1 MEGNEQYLSIDEL
14 KQLMSDYPFQYIVCG
29 QNAIDLFL
37 NEYTH
42 TKEIMSITVSREEV
56 LTLANYFL
64 ERHYQIVV
72 ETPLNELK
80 EITVEELGEYKKYY
94 IYNKKNECK
103 ILKVY
108 IYETKDEKWQ
118 FSHDHNIEVEDYKI
132 YFHSLEHDVKYLRPE
147 IQMMYKLYHELRQ
160 DDIYKYQKLIQHL
173 SYYQFFMLRKVIGK
187 DKLNQIILSDT

>member
-1 MEGNEQYLSIDEL
+1 MEGNEQYLSIDEI
-14 KQLMSDYPFQYIVCG
+14 KQIMSDYPLQYIVCG
-29 QNAIDLFL
+29 QCAIDLFL

-56 LTLANYFL
+56 EILSNYFL
-64 ERHYQIVV
+64 KHQYQLVV
-72 ETPLNELK
+72 KTPLDELE
-80 EITVEELGEYKKYY
+80 EISLEELYNYKKYY
-94 IYNKKNECK
+94 VYDTKAQCK
-103 ILKVY
+103 IIKVY

-132 YFHSLEHDVKYLRPE
+132 YFHSLEKDIKYLRPE

-160 DDIYKYQKLIQHL
+160 DDIYKYQRLIQHL

-187 DKLNQIILSDT
+187 EKVNQIILSDT

>member
-14 KQLMSDYPFQYIVCG
+14 KQIMSDYPLQYIVCG
-29 QNAIDLFL
+29 QCAIDLFL

-56 LTLANYFL
+56 ELLTNYFL
-64 ERHYQIVV
+64 KHQYQFVV
-72 ETPLNELK
+72 KTPLNELE
-80 EITVEELGEYKKYY
+80 EISVEELYNHKKYY
-94 IYNKKNECK
+94 VYDTKAQCK
-103 ILKVY
+103 IIKVY

-132 YFHSLEHDVKYLRPE
+132 YFHSLEKDIKYLRPE

-160 DDIYKYQKLIQHL
+160 DDIYKYQRLIQHL

-187 DKLNQIILSDT
+187 EKVNQIILSDA

>member
-14 KQLMSDYPFQYIVCG
+14 KQIMSDYPLQYIVCG
-29 QNAIDLFL
+29 QCAIDLFL
-37 NEYTH
+37 NEYTY

-56 LTLANYFL
+56 EILSNYFL
-64 ERHYQIVV
+64 KHQYQLVV
-72 ETPLNELK
+72 KTPLDELE
-80 EITVEELGEYKKYY
+80 EISVEELYNYKKYY
-94 IYNKKNECK
+94 VYDTKAQCK
-103 ILKVY
+103 IIKVY

-132 YFHSLEHDVKYLRPE
+132 YFHSLEKDIKYLRPE

-160 DDIYKYQKLIQHL
+160 DDIYKYQRLIQHL

-187 DKLNQIILSDT
+187 EKVNQIILSDT

>member
-29 QNAIDLFL
+29 QSAIDLFL

-42 TKEIMSITVSREEV
+42 TKNHEHNSKQRRG
-56 LTLANYFL
+56 AYFSKLLL

>member
-14 KQLMSDYPFQYIVCG
+14 KQIMSDYPLQYIVCG
-29 QNAIDLFL
+29 QCAIDLFL

-56 LTLANYFL
+56 EILSNYFL
-64 ERHYQIVV
+64 KHQYQLVV
-72 ETPLNELK
+72 KTPLDELE
-80 EITVEELGEYKKYY
+80 EISLEELYNYKKYY
-94 IYNKKNECK
+94 VYDTKAQCK
-103 ILKVY
+103 IIKVY

-132 YFHSLEHDVKYLRPE
+132 YFHSLEKDIKYLRPE

-160 DDIYKYQKLIQHL
+160 DDIYKYQRLIQHL

-187 DKLNQIILSDT
+187 EKVNQIILSDT

>member
-14 KQLMSDYPFQYIVCG
+14 KQIMSDYPLQYIVCG
-29 QNAIDLFL
+29 QCAIDLFL
-37 NEYTH
+37 NEYTY

-56 LTLANYFL
+56 EILSNYFL
-64 ERHYQIVV
+64 KHQYQLVV
-72 ETPLNELK
+72 KTPLDELE
-80 EITVEELGEYKKYY
+80 EISLEELYNYKKYY
-94 IYNKKNECK
+94 VYDTKAQCK
-103 ILKVY
+103 IIKVY

-132 YFHSLEHDVKYLRPE
+132 YFHSLEKDIKYLRPE

-160 DDIYKYQKLIQHL
+160 DDIYKYQRLIQHL

-187 DKLNQIILSDT
+187 EKVNQIILSDT